1 MKNWMRRMAAVLIAL
16 AALCAAAAAE
26 TLYDT
31 VRLTFEDGFS
41 LSVPADWVS
50 YEVPDELADEGY
62 CYCLGSA
69 DGERLMYIQLWPTS
83 CEDLDAL
90 REMLSVRDEI
100 VLREGSE
107 DQTNFLMYNFV
118 EEDCSGC
125 ATLLGDRV
133 LNLLFIPQS
142 DADNMLIAAT
152 VMESYEAV
160 GE

>member
-1 MKNWMRRMAAVLIAL
+1 M
-16 AALCAAAAAE
+16 
-26 TLYDT
+26 
-31 VRLTFEDGFS
+31 RLTFEDGFS

-62 CYCLGSA
+62 CYCLGST

-107 DQTNFLMYNFV
+107 DQTDFLMYNFV
-118 EEDCSGC
+118 
-125 ATLLGDRV
+125 A
-133 LNLLFIPQS
+133 
-142 DADNMLIAAT
+142 
-152 VMESYEAV
+152 
-160 GE
+160 